1 MLLAIGRVS
10 VSVKCGVLDT
20 LSGEDEISQVL
31 IKSLNPLS
39 SLILVLEIS
48 DSEAWVGWRGG
59 ASEAGISLRSPLA
72 AFTGYT
78 GFFNPS
84 QPSQPYFDM
93 INLIGVYK
101 ICFLTN

>member
-1 MLLAIGRVS
+1 MAIGYWLLAIGRASVS

-59 ASEAGISLRSPLA
+59 ASEAGIDIKPGSR
-72 AFTGYT
+72 
-78 GFFNPS
+78 PS
-84 QPSQPYFDM
+84 IAQVARGSNF
-93 INLIGVYK
+93 
-101 ICFLTN
+101 